1 MFHVLF
7 TQLNDTPTSQQANRD
22 LLIMLDES
30 GSVGENKFQKL
41 KRIGAAIVKRVFCF
55 WNYCTNIQNVAV

>member
-55 WNYCTNIQNVAV
+55 WNYCTNIQNVPV

>member
-55 WNYCTNIQNVAV
+55 